1 MKRIRGKQIGRSMAP
16 KAKIVKKEY
25 PNDDVLSMTD
35 AHNNPFQSPA
45 LKPSVEI
52 TQCISYQKFRYSG
65 ENRPGKKY
73 QEKEFM
79 TLKLCNLSDKVVR
92 VVIICTDADNR
103 ELIHPNG
110 LVGKDCHDGI
120 YDKEY
125 AVTKPLYLIKI
136 PYLRTERIKTKKN
149 EYSKIQSVLSERAS
163 HLPSPYR
170 ERCLSQ
176 CTDKYTSS
184 RKFDTTK
191 VCLGVIVT
199 VQSHQGPFN
208 GSLHAISH
216 VVRNASEKTSLKIL
230 KLSQDMVQGYG
241 GYIDIF
247 TTEDGPAIEP
257 DKYIVY
263 VSCKS
268 DIDGEEGWVSDKHQ
282 PMKEEILYKR
292 VITYEVPPFAPNP
305 SLAHQM
311 EATLHLECPQSN
323 QFCEYKFFYGPHGG
337 IVIESDPHYNGN
349 KYYTEQDIK
358 PKKRLLLEPSENDGN
373 TEAIKA
379 NLKSKLTARQEIP
392 FLISEQIY
400 LDTPGESQE
409 EGSHYIIE
417 TPQNYTGEHS
427 VLIRHQDP
435 HTGESSYL
443 LDMDASKNLNN
454 NLNSGQQYVQ
464 QYSIDSNSLLQGMKS
479 VRGKRSPYQ
488 PHSQDMQVVATGYSD
503 AVPPNTTVLI
513 YTTNGA
519 GFTEQ
524 VAIDGGEQVE
534 IHELSDEEAAGSSI
548 IVNGESITN
557 EVDNNDTQTTVV
569 QNGTSEQVIRRDL
582 IAEKRLANTKENF
595 KSINE
600 TMADRSRGVN
610 QTVSDHGIVGS
621 ESRQQTVRTSY
632 SACDVHTP
640 NTSKNPSSER
650 FSPTPT
656 SSPSTIPPLRRM
668 LIPHKQTSSASAWE
682 VGNEDDQSES
692 YNLMFGMDKPPAL
705 VKQEPA
711 DEETHRQVNKYPQS
725 STFQHRYIA
734 QKQIHHLENGGN
746 NATNSEKNLV
756 KEMETPG
763 KPENANLAS
772 MEIDLQG
779 AIVENLPTMKV
790 FELAEIIEK
799 GLPSTTVEHGEADG

>member
-1 MKRIRGKQIGRSMAP
+1 MKRMRGKQIGRGMAP

-25 PNDDVLSMTD
+25 INDDMLSMTD

-79 TLKLCNLSDKVVR
+79 TLKLSNLSDKVVR

-125 AVTKPLYLIKI
+125 AVTKPIYLIKI

-216 VVRNASEKTSLKIL
+216 VVRNASEKTYLKIL
-230 KLSQDMVQGYG
+230 KLSQDMVPGYG

-263 VSCKS
+263 VKCKS
-268 DIDGEEGWVSDKHQ
+268 DIDGEEDWISDRHQ
-282 PMKEEILYKR
+282 PIKEEILYKR
-292 VITYEVPPFAPNP
+292 VITYEVPPFGPNP
-305 SLAHQM
+305 NVSHQI

-323 QFCEYKFFYGPHGG
+323 QFCEYRLLYGPHGG
-337 IVIESDPHYNGN
+337 IVIESDQHYNGN
-349 KYYTEQDIK
+349 KYFTEQDIK

-379 NLKSKLTARQEIP
+379 NLKSKLTARQE
-392 FLISEQIY
+392 QIY
-400 LDTPGESQE
+400 LDTPSESQE
-409 EGSHYIIE
+409 EGNHYIIE
-417 TPQNYTGEHS
+417 APQNYTSEHS

-454 NLNSGQQYVQ
+454 NSGQQYLQ
-464 QYSIDSNSLLQGMKS
+464 QYSIDSNTLLQGMKS

-534 IHELSDEEAAGSSI
+534 IHELSDEEAGGSSI
-548 IVNGESITN
+548 IVNGENITN
-557 EVDNNDTQTTVV
+557 EGDNNDTQSTVA

-582 IAEKRLANTKENF
+582 IAEKRLASAKENL
-595 KSINE
+595 KPINE
-600 TMADRSRGVN
+600 NMADKSRGVN
-610 QTVSDHGIVGS
+610 QTVSDHGMVVS
-621 ESRQQTVRTSY
+621 DSRQQIVRTSY

-640 NTSKNPSSER
+640 NSSKNPSSER

-656 SSPSTIPPLRRM
+656 SSPSTIPPIRRM
-668 LIPHKQTSSASAWE
+668 LIPHKQISSASAWE

-692 YNLMFGMDKPPAL
+692 YNLMFGMDKPPVL
-705 VKQEPA
+705 VKQEPT
-711 DEETHRQVNKYPQS
+711 EEEAPRQVNKYPQTS
-725 STFQHRYIA
+725 NFQHRYIA
-734 QKQIHHLENGGN
+734 QKQIHHSENHGN
-746 NATNSEKNLV
+746 MNSDKSLA
-756 KEMETPG
+756 KEIEISG
-763 KPENANLAS
+763 KPENVQRLAS

-799 GLPSTTVEHGEADG
+799 GLPSTTVEHSETDG